1 MDQLDV
7 RLLVHGFHRHMLWPN
22 PTPVI
27 VVKLPGFFTGPHK
40 VFEVVI
46 GDCPVAT
53 APNESISRRQKRI
66 NK

>member
-1 MDQLDV
+1 MYVSWFMDSIATCCG
-7 RLLVHGFHRHMLWPN
+7 R
-22 PTPVI
+22 TI
-27 VVKLPGFFTGPHK
+27 PGDRGETARFFTGSDK

-53 APNESISRRQKRI
+53 APNDSISRRQKRI